1 MERSRSATMNAAG
14 PHAAGGRRAR
24 AGLLHTLLVLG
35 LLVPVPWSA
44 RAQTPSVQLPSDA
57 GMSGAALDRLTRT
70 LSEQVRAGH
79 LPGGVLLVAR
89 EGDTVLEHAFGWR
102 DLEADDLMRPDAI
115 FRIASMTKLV
125 TTVGVLMLQ
134 EEGKLLLGDPVSKY
148 IPEFDSTTVAV
159 PDGDGGYDVVPAE
172 RPITLRDLLTQTS
185 GIGYGYGIARDRW
198 EAAGIT
204 GWYFADRDEP
214 IAETVARMASLPFDA
229 QPGAEFVYGYSTD
242 ILGVVIERA
251 SGQPLDA
258 FLRERIFLPLRM
270 PDTSFYLP
278 ATKRDRLAVVYGID
292 GSGALVR
299 APDTGTNTG
308 QGDYVEGPR
317 ASFAGGAGLLSTARD
332 YARFLQRLLQGGTLE
347 GVRLLSPKSVQLMTV
362 NHTGDLYPW
371 EEGVGFGLG
380 VFVVTDLGERG
391 TLGSVGEF
399 GWNGAYHTASWV
411 DPQERLVVVYLT
423 QVIPATG
430 LKDFELV
437 RAGVYSAITDSY
449 GLTPRP

>member
-1 MERSRSATMNAAG
+1 MA
-14 PHAAGGRRAR
+14 
-24 AGLLHTLLVLG
+24 
-35 LLVPVPWSA
+35 
-44 RAQTPSVQLPSDA
+44 
-57 GMSGAALDRLTRT
+57 
-70 LSEQVRAGH
+70 
-79 LPGGVLLVAR
+79 VAR
-89 EGDTVLEHAFGWR
+89 E
-102 DLEADDLMRPDAI
+102 
-115 FRIASMTKLV
+115 
-125 TTVGVLMLQ
+125 
-134 EEGKLLLGDPVSKY
+134 
-148 IPEFDSTTVAV
+148 
-159 PDGDGGYDVVPAE
+159 DGGYDVVPAA
-172 RPITLRDLLTQTS
+172 RPITLHDLLTQTS
-185 GIGYGYGIARDRW
+185 GIGYGYGVARDRW

-204 GWYFADRDEP
+204 GWYFANRDEP
-214 IAETVARMASLPFDA
+214 IAATVARMAALPFDA
-229 QPGAEFVYGYSTD
+229 QPGEAFVYGYSTD

-251 SGQPLDA
+251 SGQPLDT

-278 ATKRDRLAVVYGID
+278 SGKRDRLAAVYGID
-292 GSGALVR
+292 ESGDLVR
-299 APDTGTNTG
+299 APDAGTGTG

-317 ASFAGGAGLLSTARD
+317 ASFAGGAGLLSTAGD
-332 YARFLQRLLQGGTLE
+332 YARFLQMLLQGGTLD
-347 GVRLLSPKSVQLMTV
+347 GVRVLSPKSVQLMTV

-430 LKDFELV
+430 LVDFDLV